1 MISTVS
7 YYQPETTFQI
17 FNRVLFN
24 RDVATGQTSTAPSS
38 NTSTYVTTGNS
49 TALISIGAPIK
60 YESDA
65 PSCYL
70 WDIMETCTPAQAHIF
85 KNGSAITEDFIL
97 VGYTLKDGT
106 NVFYNQTGGV
116 GSGEGSGN
124 GSAPQGYVPGSGAS
138 HSSAMGMGLAVL
150 AAAIVA
156 VVM

>member
-1 MISTVS
+1 MIPTVS

-24 RDVATGQTSTAPSS
+24 RDVATGQTPTAPSS
-38 NTSTYVTTGNS
+38 NSSTYATTGNS
-49 TALISIGAPIK
+49 SALISIGAPIK

-70 WDIMETCTPAQAHIF
+70 WDIMETCTPAQVQIF
-85 KNGSAITEDFIL
+85 KNGNAITEDFIL
-97 VGYTLKDGT
+97 VGYSLKDGT
-106 NVFYNQTGGV
+106 KVFYNQTGGV

-138 HSSAMGMGLAVL
+138 HTSAMDLGLVVL

>member
-1 MISTVS
+1 MIPIVS

-38 NTSTYVTTGNS
+38 NSSTYATTGNS
-49 TALISIGAPIK
+49 SALISIGAPIK

-70 WDIMETCTPAQAHIF
+70 WDIMETCTPTQAQLF
-85 KNGSAITEDFIL
+85 KNGSAITKDFIL

-106 NVFYNQTGGV
+106 KVFYNQTRGFGG
-116 GSGEGSGN
+116 GEGSGN
-124 GSAPQGYVPGSGAS
+124 GSAPQPYVPGSAAS
-138 HSSAMGMGLAVL
+138 RSSAMDLSLAVL